1 MGLIG
6 LYVALLAMGLGMSV
20 WHTARTLR
28 EARERV
34 LRRRV
39 ARLLRAARRHRR
51 MN

>member
-1 MGLIG
+1 MGLLG
-6 LYVALLAMGLGMSV
+6 LYAALLAVGLGMSI
-20 WHTARTLR
+20 WHTARYLR

-39 ARLLRAARRHRR
+39 ARLLRAARKHRR

>member
-6 LYVALLAMGLGMSV
+6 LYVALLAVGLAMSV
-20 WHTARTLR
+20 WHTARHLR